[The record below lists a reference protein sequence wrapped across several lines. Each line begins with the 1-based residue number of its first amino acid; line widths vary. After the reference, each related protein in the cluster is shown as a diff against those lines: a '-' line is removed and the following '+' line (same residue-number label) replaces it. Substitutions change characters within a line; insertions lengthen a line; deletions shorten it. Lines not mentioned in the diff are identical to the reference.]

1 VIKVLILV
9 TVIFVQATNFYRNKS
24 NMENKNITRGKTAGN
39 QAPDLPSEHKT
50 ITDGQNPD
58 KHLAFEQMEKDL
70 NSKILKITMRI
81 KDHYPE
87 LSKYL
92 EEMPETVPSENDP
105 EITLNQLRSY
115 YESLNSILNKYKV
128 DYPKIEE

>member
-1 VIKVLILV
+1 
-9 TVIFVQATNFYRNKS
+9 
-24 NMENKNITRGKTAGN
+24 MEKKNIIKDKKVEN
-39 QAPDLPSEHKT
+39 QVTDKLPIEIKSVP
-50 ITDGQNPD
+50 DGQNLD
-58 KHLAFEQMEKDL
+58 KHVAYEHIEKDL
-70 NSKILKITMRI
+70 NSKILNITMRI

-92 EEMPETVPSENDP
+92 EEMPVTVPSENDP
-105 EITLNQLRSY
+105 EITLNNLKLY

>member
-1 VIKVLILV
+1 MKK
-9 TVIFVQATNFYRNKS
+9 TNNTKDTNF
-24 NMENKNITRGKTAGN
+24 EN
-39 QAPDLPSEHKT
+39 QAHDKLPTKIKSEF
-50 ITDGQNPD
+50 DNQNLE
-58 KHLAFEQMEKDL
+58 KYAANEQIENDL

-92 EEMPETVPSENDP
+92 EEMPMTIPSENDP
-105 EITLNQLRSY
+105 EITLNQLKTY
-115 YESLNSILNKYKV
+115 YESLNSLLNKYKV

>member
-1 VIKVLILV
+1 VKNI
-9 TVIFVQATNFYRNKS
+9 YY
-24 NMENKNITRGKTAGN
+24 MENKNITRGKTAGN
-39 QAPDLPSEHKT
+39 QAPDLPTE
-50 ITDGQNPD
+50 NPD
-58 KHLAFEQMEKDL
+58 KHLAFEQMEKVL

-81 KDHYPE
+81 RDHYPE

-105 EITLNQLRSY
+105 EITLNHLRSY